1 MGVPRRLVSLPEQ
14 ETHFDSLPLRDQT
27 KKHILKW
34 LRVQD
39 QKRPRRVAPTCL
51 LSSLRG
57 KFRSSKRP
65 SVSWMLIRMASCPP
79 RTSSRP
85 STPLVNPFPT
95 VKPKACLAKPQAQSI
110 SHKWSCF
117 SQKRWPEALMM
128 TIPSLRLSKSTA
140 KSTQKCSDTPSL
152 LSVTNSQTPKST
164 TPTVN
169 FSSKKTHPNNN
180 SKILSP
186 R

>member
-1 MGVPRRLVSLPEQ
+1 MG
-14 ETHFDSLPLRDQT
+14 TFDSLPLRDQT

-79 RTSSRP
+79 QTSSRP

-110 SHKWSCF
+110 Y
-117 SQKRWPEALMM
+117 A
-128 TIPSLRLSKSTA
+128 
-140 KSTQKCSDTPSL
+140 D
-152 LSVTNSQTPKST
+152 VD
-164 TPTVN
+164 VDVDVDVVVVVVVVVV
-169 FSSKKTHPNNN
+169 
-180 SKILSP
+180 
-186 R
+186 

>member
-79 RTSSRP
+79 QTSSRP
-85 STPLVNPFPT
+85 STPLGNPFPT
-95 VKPKACLAKPQAQSI
+95 VKPKAQSI

-128 TIPSLRLSKSTA
+128 TIPSLRPSRLSKSTA

-169 FSSKKTHPNNN
+169 F
-180 SKILSP
+180 
-186 R
+186 

>member
-57 KFRSSKRP
+57 KFRSS
-65 SVSWMLIRMASCPP
+65 
-79 RTSSRP
+79 TRP

-128 TIPSLRLSKSTA
+128 TIPSLRPSRLSKSTA

-169 FSSKKTHPNNN
+169 F
-180 SKILSP
+180 
-186 R
+186 

>member
-1 MGVPRRLVSLPEQ
+1 MGVKANSVPRRLVSLPEQ

-65 SVSWMLIRMASCPP
+65 SVSWMLIR
-79 RTSSRP
+79 
-85 STPLVNPFPT
+85 
-95 VKPKACLAKPQAQSI
+95 
-110 SHKWSCF
+110 
-117 SQKRWPEALMM
+117 
-128 TIPSLRLSKSTA
+128 IPSLRPSRLSKSTA

-152 LSVTNSQTPKST
+152 LSVTNSQTKKLIM
-164 TPTVN
+164 PTVD
-169 FSSKKTHPNNN
+169 SLLKMDSLMPPT
-180 SKILSP
+180 
-186 R
+186 